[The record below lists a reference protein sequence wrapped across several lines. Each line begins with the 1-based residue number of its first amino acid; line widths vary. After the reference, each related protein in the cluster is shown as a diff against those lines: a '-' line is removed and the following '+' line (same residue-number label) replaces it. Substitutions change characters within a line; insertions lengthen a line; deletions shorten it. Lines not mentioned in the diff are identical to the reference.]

1 MPAVSKSQARLFGM
15 AHALQTGKLSPS
27 KVSPSVRDLA
37 QHISPTDAL
46 HFAETKHQGLPEKVA
61 SRNGFLA
68 MVRKVQAGEHGLE
81 SASKSVSDVAK
92 RFEPKDKRAEAIVDG
107 MTSQAALTKMSS
119 VWLLA
124 SSQFL
129 QKQADV
135 HSILA
140 RTHKAMHQAGAK
152 NRELLRSELDQLK
165 SVNQKL
171 QGQADQA
178 SSKIMQAETKA
189 QAAAQ
194 KQQQAETEAAMASKS
209 IEQLQMAQMAQRTP
223 PPPEQPAYGHMLLG
237 GQPGGAPAAPAPAQM
252 PGQ

>member
-1 MPAVSKSQARLFGM
+1 M
-15 AHALQTGKLSPS
+15 
-27 KVSPSVRDLA
+27 
-37 QHISPTDAL
+37 
-46 HFAETKHQGLPEKVA
+46 HFAETKHKGLPEHKTA
-61 SRNGFLA
+61 SRHGFLA
-68 MVRKVQAGEHGLE
+68 MVRKVQAGEQGLDT
-81 SASKSVSDVAK
+81 ASKSVSDVAK
-92 RFEPKDKRAEAIVDG
+92 RFEPKDKRSESLGSDG

-119 VWLLA
+119 VRAFAA
-124 SSQFL
+124 SLFL

-140 RTHKAMHQAGAK
+140 RTHKSMHQAGAK
-152 NRELLRSELDQLK
+152 NRELLRKELDQMK
-165 SVNQKL
+165 ATNQKL
-171 QGQADQA
+171 QAQSDQA

-223 PPPEQPAYGHMLLG
+223 PPPEQPAYGHMLMG
-237 GQPGGAPAAPAPAQM
+237 GQPGGAPAAPQQPQQM